1 MGHLRVAVCLGFEM
15 SLNYCKGNEF
25 DLHKN
30 TQPLPFEW
38 LCTRTRFEAEACS
51 NSEMGYLTIIP

>member
-25 DLHKN
+25 DL
-30 TQPLPFEW
+30 QIEYS
-38 LCTRTRFEAEACS
+38 EACFPAHKGPLHVS
-51 NSEMGYLTIIP
+51 TLMGLCLYLKRHLKR